1 MEILSPARGNRR
13 DLGGWHDDR
22 MPRFLR
28 PLTRTV
34 TYTRWLHLLCAGA
47 FAFVCAAVYPGLS
60 RPTLRDWALV
70 YLVPVPLLALAGLV
84 PLVRRAEGLQ
94 ARLMLFPGGHAR
106 VAGHGAESDVSVAP
120 SASWRDRG
128 RTSAWLVVRL
138 LLGLT
143 VALLSGQVMAL
154 VLDMTAAAAGTATH
168 SASVVTLP
176 GTGWWYGLLIPVTL
190 FVLLYVVVGAGWA
203 MARVAR
209 TLLGPSSAERLAALE
224 ERTEQLLERNRIAR
238 ELHDSI
244 GHALTVAVV
253 QAGAARAAGD
263 PAFTERAL
271 DAIEETGRAALED
284 LERVLVVLREAE
296 RPASRRPTL
305 QEADRL
311 LDSARA
317 SGAKVDAEVCGPLE
331 TVPGPVSRE
340 GYRILQEA
348 LTNVLRHS
356 GTVPVRVSLAVADGR
371 LVLEVRNPLSTGAA
385 SGAGGTGSGLRGVR
399 ERAAL
404 LGGRARTG
412 PVGDEWQVHV
422 ELPVG

>member
-1 MEILSPARGNRR
+1 
-13 DLGGWHDDR
+13 
-22 MPRFLR
+22 MPRPLR
-28 PLTRTV
+28 PLTRAV
-34 TYTRWLHLLCAGA
+34 TYTRWLHLLCAA
-47 FAFVCAAVYPGLS
+47 VVAFVCAAVFPGLS
-60 RPTLRDWALV
+60 QPTLGDWLLV
-70 YLVPVPLLALAGLV
+70 YVVPVPLLALAGLV
-84 PLVRRAEGLQ
+84 PAMRQAEGLQ

-106 VAGHGAESDVSVAP
+106 VAGSDEARTVSVAP

-128 RTSAWLVVRL
+128 RTSLWLVLRL
-138 LLGLT
+138 VLGLS
-143 VALLSGQVMAL
+143 VALFSGQAMAL
-154 VLDMTAAAAGTATH
+154 VLELAGAAAGTRPG
-168 SASVVTLP
+168 SSVSPVPIT
-176 GTGWWYGLLIPVTL
+176 GTGWWYGLAAPV
-190 FVLLYVVVGAGWA
+190 VLLCLLYAVVGAGWLT
-203 MARVAR
+203 ARAAPL
-209 TLLGPSSAERLAALE
+209 LLGPSAAERLAALE

-296 RPASRRPTL
+296 QPASSRPTL

-317 SGAKVDAEVCGPLE
+317 SGAKVDVTVSGPLE
-331 TVPGPVSRE
+331 TIPGPVSRE

-348 LTNVLRHS
+348 LTNVLRHC
-356 GTVPVRVSLAVADGR
+356 GTVPVRAELVVADG
-371 LVLEVRNPLSTGAA
+371 VLTLDVRNTLPTSGA
-385 SGAGGTGSGLRGVR
+385 SGVGGTGSGLRGIR

-412 PVGDEWQVHV
+412 QLGDEWQVHV
-422 ELPVG
+422 ELPVA